1 MFLGSYRTFIKIVET
16 GSLAATARELHISPS
31 AVSKQLAG
39 LEQRLGAKLL
49 QRSTRSVRVTEVGER
64 FFHRCIEVLQAAEAA
79 ESEVRDL
86 TGELGGEL
94 KIALPQAVA
103 SEEFTSL
110 LYDFTRTFPN
120 ITLDIRVSNAAQ
132 KLIENKFD
140 VAFRVGNLKD
150 SRLLGVELFRARVV
164 MCASPEY
171 VQRFGIPTK
180 LSDLT
185 EHTLLAPSYHYL
197 QSEAGRLQRS
207 TARSG
212 DESHIL
218 CDDLGV
224 LLNLAKSGAGVAMMW
239 ESYVRVAVA
248 QGSLHQFNSLIEH
261 SPRPVSMLYLS
272 RDYVPRR
279 LTLFLEYLR
288 AHYGK
293 AVAPTDYDERK

>member
-49 QRSTRSVRVTEVGER
+49 QRSTRSVQVTEVGER

-110 LYDFTRTFPN
+110 LYDFTRTYPS

-132 KLIENKFD
+132 KLIESKFD
-140 VAFRVGNLKD
+140 VAFRVGHLKD
-150 SRLLGVELFRARVV
+150 SSLLAVELFRARVV

-171 VQRFGIPTK
+171 IQRFGMPST
-180 LSDLT
+180 LSDLAD
-185 EHTLLAPSYHYL
+185 HTLLAPSYHYL
-197 QSEAGRLQRS
+197 QPETGRLQRPAS
-207 TARSG
+207 PSVR
-212 DESHIL
+212 ENHIL

-248 QGSLHQFNSLIEH
+248 QGSLLQFDSLIEH
-261 SPRPVSMLYLS
+261 TPRPVSMLYLS

-279 LTLFLEYLR
+279 LTLFLEHIR
-288 AHYGK
+288 GHYGK
-293 AVAPTDYDERK
+293 ALTASAYDVRK